1 MNTAVTRVQM
11 RILALVPGGIG
22 DQILFFPTID
32 NLKGRYPDAE
42 IDVVVE
48 PRSTAAY
55 RVSKSVN
62 KVIPFDFKD
71 TNGPADWGNFLGI
84 LRDREYDVAMSLGR
98 RLGVSFLLWLT
109 GIPIRVGFDA
119 GASKLFLSN
128 PVALNLDQYA
138 AGMYH
143 DLVKGLGVV
152 DPCPALAI
160 NVPKV
165 DIDWAEAEQQRLG
178 IKDSGYV
185 LIHGGASKLSQKL
198 GFDKIY
204 PAKQWQQIVKD
215 LQVRQPQIPVVII
228 QGPDDQDLIASMLAV
243 CPDLKVISPTD
254 IGKLAATIAGANLML
269 CTDSGPMHLAIA
281 VGTYTIALFGSTDPA
296 KLLPNNGR
304 SIAVKSRTGKIAD
317 IPPSDILEK
326 IWKG

>member
-1 MNTAVTRVQM
+1 M

-55 RVSKSVN
+55 RVSKSVH

-71 TNGPADWGNFLGI
+71 TNGPADWGNLLGI
-84 LRDREYDVAMSLGR
+84 IRDREYDVAMSLGR
-98 RLGVSFLLWLT
+98 RFGVGLLLWLT
-109 GIPIRVGFDA
+109 GIPVRIGFDV

-128 PVALNLDQYA
+128 PVSLNLNQYA
-138 AGMYH
+138 ASMFH
-143 DLVKGLGVV
+143 DLVTGLGIT
-152 DPCPALAI
+152 DPCPAVSI
-160 NVPKV
+160 NVPKA

-185 LIHGGASKLSQKL
+185 LIHGGETKPDPTL
-198 GFDKIY
+198 GIDRIY
-204 PAKQWQQIVKD
+204 PVKQWQQIVKD
-215 LQVRQPQIPVVII
+215 LQTRQPDIPVAIV
-228 QGPDDQDLIASMLAV
+228 QGSDDREFIESLLTL
-243 CPDLKVISPTD
+243 CPALKVISPTD

-269 CTDSGPMHLAIA
+269 CTNGGPMQLAVA
-281 VGTYTIALFGSTDPA
+281 VGTYTIALFGPSDPA
-296 KLLPNNGR
+296 KLLPDNSR
-304 SIAVKSRTGKIAD
+304 SIAVKSRTGNIAD

>member
-1 MNTAVTRVQM
+1 M

-55 RVSKSVN
+55 RVSKSVD

-71 TNGPADWGNFLGI
+71 TNGPADWGNLLGI
-84 LRDREYDVAMSLGR
+84 IRDREYDVAMSLGR
-98 RLGVSFLLWLT
+98 RFGVGLLLWLT
-109 GIPIRVGFDA
+109 GIPVRIGFKT
-119 GASKLFLSN
+119 GISNLFLSD
-128 PVALNLDQYA
+128 PVTLNLNQYA
-138 AGMYH
+138 AQMFH
-143 DLVKGLGVV
+143 DLVTGLGVT
-152 DPCPALAI
+152 DPCPDLAI
-160 NVPKV
+160 NVPKA
-165 DIDWAEAEQQRLG
+165 DIEWSEAEQQRLG

-185 LIHGGASKLSQKL
+185 LIHGGESNP
-198 GFDKIY
+198 DRTVIDRIY
-204 PAKQWQQIVKD
+204 PVKQWQQIVKD
-215 LQVRQPQIPVVII
+215 LQTRQPNIPVAVIK
-228 QGPDDQDLIASMLAV
+228 GPDDGEFIESLLV
-243 CPDLKVISPTD
+243 LCPALKVISPPD

-269 CTDSGPMHLAIA
+269 CTNSGPMHLSVA
-281 VGTYTIALFGSTDPA
+281 VGTYTIALFGPSDPA

-304 SIAVKSRTGKIAD
+304 AIAVKSRTGKLAD
-317 IPPSDILEK
+317 IPPSDVLER

>member
-1 MNTAVTRVQM
+1 M

-22 DQILFFPTID
+22 DQILFFPTLD
-32 NLKGRYPDAE
+32 NLSGHYPEAE

-71 TNGPADWGNFLGI
+71 TNGPADWGNLLGI
-84 LRDREYDVAMSLGR
+84 IRDKEYDIAMSLGR
-98 RLGVSFLLWLT
+98 RFGVGFLLWLT
-109 GIPIRVGFDA
+109 GIPTRIGYAA
-119 GASKLFLSN
+119 GAGKFFLSN
-128 PVALNLDQYA
+128 PVELNQNQYA
-138 AGMYH
+138 AAMFH
-143 DLVKGLGVV
+143 DLVTGLNIT
-152 DPCPALAI
+152 DACPDLVI
-160 NVPKV
+160 NVPKA

-185 LIHGGASKLSQKL
+185 LIHGGASQL
-198 GFDKIY
+198 DRTTEIDRIY

-215 LQVRQPQIPVVII
+215 LQTRKPELPVVLVQGSEVDAFVSSI
-228 QGPDDQDLIASMLAV
+228 QAISPDV
-243 CPDLKVISPTD
+243 KVINPTD
-254 IGKLAATIAGANLML
+254 IGKLAATIAGANLFL
-269 CTDSGPMHLAIA
+269 CTNSAPMQLAVA
-281 VGTYTIALFGSTDPA
+281 VGTYTIALFGPSDPQ

-304 SIAVKSRTGKIAD
+304 SIAIKSRTGKIAD
-317 IPPSDILEK
+317 IPPSDILER

>member
-1 MNTAVTRVQM
+1 M

-48 PRSTAAY
+48 PRSTTAY
-55 RVSKSVN
+55 RISKSVR

-71 TNGPADWGNFLGI
+71 VNGPADWGNLLGI
-84 LRDREYDVAMSLGR
+84 IRDSEYDVAMSLGR
-98 RLGVSFLLWLT
+98 RFGVGLLLWLT
-109 GIPIRVGFDA
+109 GIPIRIGFDV

-128 PVALNLDQYA
+128 PVSLDLNQYA
-138 AGMYH
+138 AQMFH
-143 DLVKGLGVV
+143 DLVKGLGIT
-152 DPCPALAI
+152 DPCPTVSI
-160 NVPKV
+160 NLPKS
-165 DIDWAEAEQQRLG
+165 DLDWAEAEQERLG

-185 LIHGGASKLSQKL
+185 LIHGGETKPDPQS
-198 GFDKIY
+198 GIDRIY
-204 PAKQWQQIVKD
+204 PVKQWQQIVKD
-215 LQVRQPQIPVVII
+215 LQARQPNIPVAVIK
-228 QGPDDQDLIASMLAV
+228 GPEDDAFIESLLAL
-243 CPDLKVISPTD
+243 CPTLKVISPAD

-269 CTDSGPMHLAIA
+269 CTNSGPMQIAVA
-281 VGTYTIALFGSTDPA
+281 VGTYTIALFGPSDPA
-296 KLLPNNGR
+296 KLLPQNGR
-304 SIAVKSRTGKIAD
+304 SIAIKSRTGKIAD